1 MIKPFNFFRGVVGP
15 RVVATGGEFYAPY
28 IPLQITH
35 APPEGISHRHWNM
48 LPQDLRGGEREN
60 MELYIEGWEAS
71 SQANYNNPYHDDIIR
86 AEIWNRGWH
95 AWFERR
101 NGETYTERDMEHY
114 HADREFF
121 NRRTRV
127 YTERD
132 MEYYHTEEFLFF
144 DVSEERYDSILPQPY
159 KVMLFRS
166 IEEGNTVEGQT
177 IYPDHYMYNF
187 PDVI

>member
-95 AWFERR
+95 AWWERR
-101 NGETYTERDMEHY
+101 NRTGQNFRNVNPNPPIDETYP
-114 HADREFF
+114 EFY
-121 NRRTRV
+121 NT
-127 YTERD
+127 D
-132 MEYYHTEEFLFF
+132 EYVFF
-144 DVSEERYDSILPQPY
+144 DVTEVMVDPDQFGRLGRPY
-159 KVMLFRS
+159 KFMLFRH
-166 IEEGNTVEGQT
+166 IEDGNTVQGSRITPEH
-177 IYPDHYMYNF
+177 PMWNF
-187 PDVI
+187 PDII